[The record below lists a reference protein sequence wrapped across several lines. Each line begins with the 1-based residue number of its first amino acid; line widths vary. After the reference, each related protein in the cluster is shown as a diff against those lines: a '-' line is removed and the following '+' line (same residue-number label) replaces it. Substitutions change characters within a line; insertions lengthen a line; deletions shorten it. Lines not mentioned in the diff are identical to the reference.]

1 MPGLPDEVALDL
13 LAAPEITSAGEQTE
27 FLQGL
32 DSDLADALRPQ
43 ASVPKL
49 QLANETP
56 LVEGPAAQVPG
67 RFQARNS
74 YINDIRVRMSLV
86 FVPQIV
92 ASDPDQAVWDLKVRA
107 IEAGLLDPATPIDGS
122 WNPSMNSI
130 RYDLMQN
137 EVRDR
142 LQGDKPGAVQSMAVL
157 DTLDKW
163 MSPSSLVGS
172 LLTQQLFWDPSKI
185 NDEFENWGE
194 GISAWLDDPFDLG
207 KFGRALGPV
216 DDIVMPAVNL
226 YLMASGFRSV
236 LVFANAARAM
246 RAGQTAAQLGAS
258 SQRLGRAAAEVQRF
272 QQPGLLAG
280 RWLDRPGGVRAS
292 LGRGMSKWR
301 QFHGVA
307 MTKKAVQQGARSGF
321 VGQLGAELSP
331 DSQGLSLLG
340 QTGPVKAR
348 MDDFRSYRT
357 DNVYGLAAMFALDLS
372 FAPRTIFAEGRF
384 GQLAGRA
391 ISAGVDNMQ
400 SIGLYGGAAAGFAAT
415 AAATDPLAD
424 GELST
429 SDLAKLT
436 AGTLAGAA
444 AGTTLEY
451 GTSGYIR

>member
-1 MPGLPDEVALDL
+1 MTDLQGQIGPIAQEMDNQLRAINNVQGSWNLPGLPDEVALDL
-13 LAAPEITSAGEQTE
+13 LAAPEITSPSEQTE

-74 YINDIRVRMSLV
+74 YINDIRRIYAGVAGLRA
-86 FVPQIV
+86 PQIV
-92 ASDPDQAVWDLKVRA
+92 ASDPAQAVWDLKVRA

-142 LQGDKPGAVQSMAVL
+142 LQGDKPGAMQSMAVL

-172 LLTQQLFWDPSKI
+172 LLTQQLLWDPSKI

-194 GISAWLDDPFDLG
+194 GISAWLDDPFDLS
-207 KFGRALGPV
+207 KFGWALGPV

-258 SQRLGRAAAEVQRF
+258 SQRLGRAAAALEQACWQVV
-272 QQPGLLAG
+272 GLIVLAVFVPAWVEAC
-280 RWLDRPGGVRAS
+280 RLGVS
-292 LGRGMSKWR
+292 C
-301 QFHGVA
+301 
-307 MTKKAVQQGARSGF
+307 
-321 VGQLGAELSP
+321 
-331 DSQGLSLLG
+331 
-340 QTGPVKAR
+340 
-348 MDDFRSYRT
+348 
-357 DNVYGLAAMFALDLS
+357 
-372 FAPRTIFAEGRF
+372 
-384 GQLAGRA
+384 
-391 ISAGVDNMQ
+391 
-400 SIGLYGGAAAGFAAT
+400 T
-415 AAATDPLAD
+415 A
-424 GELST
+424 
-429 SDLAKLT
+429 
-436 AGTLAGAA
+436 
-444 AGTTLEY
+444 
-451 GTSGYIR
+451 